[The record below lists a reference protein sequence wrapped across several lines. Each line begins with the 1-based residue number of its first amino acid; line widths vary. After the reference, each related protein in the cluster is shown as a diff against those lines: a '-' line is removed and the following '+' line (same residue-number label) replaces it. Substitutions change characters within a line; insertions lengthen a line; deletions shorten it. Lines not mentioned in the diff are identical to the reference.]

1 MARASEF
8 DIIARH
14 FAPLSRGAPGAF
26 DLTNDAAVWRPTAG
40 MDAVITSD
48 CLVAGVHFLT
58 ADPPASVAAKLLAVN
73 LSDLAAMGA
82 APVGYTLAAAWPAEI
97 DDAWI
102 EAFAEGLGRAQAV
115 NGVVLFGGDTVS
127 TPGPVTLTIT
137 AFGEAA
143 AGRALSRSGAEA
155 GDDVYVTG
163 TIGDAALGL
172 RVLQGTLAPPSKEAA
187 VYLAGRYREPTART
201 KIGVGLAG
209 LATSAIDVSDGL
221 AADLGHLA
229 AGSGT
234 RFDIQAEKVPVSPA
248 VAACLERKPALL
260 ESVFGGGDDYEL
272 AFTASPDRRAA
283 MAHLAETAGV
293 GITRIGSVEAAAD
306 DGPGVRFLD
315 AAGADVTPKTPGFR
329 HF

>member
-26 DLTNDAAVWRPTAG
+26 DLTNDAAVWRPAEN
-40 MDAVITSD
+40 MEAVITSD
-48 CLVAGVHFLT
+48 CLVAGVHFLSN
-58 ADPPASVAAKLLAVN
+58 DPPASIAAKLLAVN

-102 EAFAEGLGRAQAV
+102 MDFAEGLGRAQEN

-127 TPGPVTLTIT
+127 TPGPLTLTIT

-155 GDDVYVTG
+155 GDDVYVSG

-172 RVLQGTLAPPSKEAA
+172 RVLQGTLALPSDEAA
-187 VYLAGRYREPTART
+187 AYLVGRYREPTPRIR
-201 KIGVGLAG
+201 IGVGLAG
-209 LATSAIDVSDGL
+209 LASSAIDVSDGL

-229 AGSGT
+229 AGSGNSI
-234 RFDIQAEKVPVSPA
+234 DIRTQDVPLSPP
-248 VAACLERKPALL
+248 VAACLNDAPELL
-260 ESVFGGGDDYEL
+260 ETVLGGGDDYEL
-272 AFTASPDRRAA
+272 AFTAAPDRRDAIS
-283 MAHLAETAGV
+283 HLAEIAGV
-293 GITRIGSVEAAAD
+293 AISCIGTVGDAGNA
-306 DGPGVRFLD
+306 GPGVRFFD
-315 AAGADVTPKTPGFR
+315 ADGADVTPKSAGFR

>member
-8 DIIARH
+8 DTIARY

-26 DLTNDAAVWRPTAG
+26 DLTNDAAVWRPTQG
-40 MDAVITSD
+40 MEAVITSD
-48 CLVAGVHFLT
+48 CLVAGVHFL
-58 ADPPASVAAKLLAVN
+58 ADDRPASIAAKLLAVN

-97 DDAWI
+97 DDTWI
-102 EAFAEGLGRAQAV
+102 AAFAEGLGRAQEN

-127 TPGPVTLTIT
+127 TPGPLTLTIT

-155 GDDVYVTG
+155 ADDVYVSG

-172 RVLQGTLAPPSKEAA
+172 RVLQGRLAPPSREAA
-187 VYLAGRYREPTART
+187 TYLAGRYREPTPRT
-201 KIGVGLAG
+201 RIGVGLAG
-209 LATSAIDVSDGL
+209 LASSAIDVSDGL

-229 AGSGT
+229 AGSGKCIDV
-234 RFDIQAEKVPVSPA
+234 RAAEVPISAA
-248 VAACLERKPALL
+248 VAACLEAEPELL
-260 ESVFGGGDDYEL
+260 EVVLGGGDDYEL
-272 AFTASPDRRAA
+272 AFTAAPDRRDAIS
-283 MAHLAETAGV
+283 HLAETAGV
-293 GITRIGSVEAAAD
+293 GIACIGTVRDAGDA
-306 DGPGVRFLD
+306 GPGVRFTD
-315 AAGADVTPKTPGFR
+315 AKGADVTPKSAGFR